1 MTTKQPPAV
10 ELELDHRYDE
20 NGVFYPE
27 EDGIPMPDAETQG
40 RTFRA
45 VLTPLSHYFR
55 GQPGVHV
62 ADNTFVYYEP
72 GNPQRFVSPDCYVVF
87 GVDVAHIFYR
97 NAYRVWEMGKPP
109 DFALEIGS
117 QSAGGYD
124 VREKP
129 ELYASI
135 GIGEYWLYDATLDSV
150 FYGAPLR
157 GGYLANGRYE
167 PFDIRAE
174 PDGLVWGYS
183 PTLGLDLCWGPD
195 RLRFRDPAT
204 GEFLPD
210 YDESQAAWRESQAAL
225 QEAETAR
232 AAAEAEAAE
241 LRAQIRLLQAQQNPE
256 S

>member
-1 MTTKQPPAV
+1 MTTKQPPAI
-10 ELELDHRYDE
+10 EPRLAHLYDE

-27 EDGIPMPDAETQG
+27 EDGIPIPDAETQG

-45 VLTPLSHYFR
+45 VLTPLDHYFR

-62 ADNTFVYYEP
+62 AGNTFVYYEP

-97 NAYRVWEMGKPP
+97 NTYRVWEMGKPP

-117 QSAGGYD
+117 QSTGGYD

-135 GIGEYWLYDATLDSV
+135 GIGEYWLYDPTPDSRN
-150 FYGAPLR
+150 YGVKLS

-167 PFDIRAE
+167 PFPIAE
-174 PDGLVWGYS
+174 DADGLTWGHS
-183 PTLGLDLCWGPD
+183 PTLGLDLCWD
-195 RLRFRDPAT
+195 DSTLRFRIPAT
-204 GEFLPD
+204 GEFLPGHEEVWD
-210 YDESQAAWRESQAAL
+210 AL
-225 QEAETAR
+225 EEAK
-232 AAAEAEAAE
+232 AEAAE